1 MSVPVAVPGQVYT
14 SKQVITAGPGPS
26 GLCLD
31 RTKSGLIQV
40 SVVEGPNPVVD
51 RADLAQHVQSQVQSP
66 YANEHLKRQ

>member
-14 SKQVITAGPGPS
+14 SKQVITAGLGPS

-31 RTKSGLIQV
+31 QTESGLIQV

-51 RADLAQHVQSQVQSP
+51 RSGVAQHVQSQVQPP
-66 YANEHLKRQ
+66 YANEHLKHQ